1 MRIFILSVLLSVLTS
16 FTTVTL
22 AAIPSSKGLVIE
34 TTKEYKFL
42 HLSKVIKTDSLKI
55 EPRWQGE
62 FNYSSQES
70 DTILHIDPGNG
81 IWELSNISNSN
92 QDPILHIDPGNGEW
106 GLNNKLLDSDKT
118 PILHIDPGRKE

>member
-34 TTKEYKFL
+34 TIKEYKFL

-62 FNYSSQES
+62 
-70 DTILHIDPGNG
+70 
-81 IWELSNISNSN
+81 LSNIITQEPN
-92 QDPILHIDPGNGEW
+92 PILHIDPGNGE
-106 GLNNKLLDSDKT
+106 GVSNNKIRNSDKT
-118 PILHIDPGRKE
+118 PILHIDPGLKE

>member
-22 AAIPSSKGLVIE
+22 AALPSRQGLVIE
-34 TTKEYKFL
+34 TIKEYKFL

-62 FNYSSQES
+62 VNYYSQES

-81 IWELSNISNSN
+81 
-92 QDPILHIDPGNGEW
+92 EW
-106 GLNNKLLDSDKT
+106 VSNNKILNSDKT
-118 PILHIDPGRKE
+118 LILHIDPGRKE

>member
-1 MRIFILSVLLSVLTS
+1 MRILILSVLLSVLTS

-22 AAIPSSKGLVIE
+22 AALPSSKGLVIE

-62 FNYSSQES
+62 FNYSLQEL
-70 DTILHIDPGNG
+70 DT
-81 IWELSNISNSN
+81 
-92 QDPILHIDPGNGEW
+92 ILHIDPGNGEW
-106 GLNNKLLDSDKT
+106 GFNNKLLDSDKT